1 MCRRLYCQTS
11 AKLPRSILTGALHT
25 GMFVESVYKKRRLP
39 HLDRVDHSIPTLGAV
54 RTTKGHKSSGTS
66 LFVRFKILWLSSM
79 ETPSLKC
86 DMFVLGYYLFS
97 NTVECRN
104 ARHNSRFRLNK
115 GQVFFETSDFP
126 PRMMSEGGL
135 AHMSPERAHS
145 VCLCVH
151 LQCLFLQAFAHVFA
165 WACVKAGESC

>member
-1 MCRRLYCQTS
+1 MAALKRSGFCVDYECVLLRAAGWQIWLCRRLYCQTS

-25 GMFVESVYKKRRLP
+25 GKFVESVYKKRRLP

-115 GQVFFETSDFP
+115 GQVFSKP
-126 PRMMSEGGL
+126 
-135 AHMSPERAHS
+135 AISP
-145 VCLCVH
+145 LGW
-151 LQCLFLQAFAHVFA
+151 
-165 WACVKAGESC
+165 WAKGD